1 MRTDPARIAEIGL
14 AAARLD
20 RLLERHM
27 DLYAGRRWRLAAVGK
42 GAAIMA
48 EAVAAASDVRDG
60 IIVLPH
66 GSRRP
71 SISRTKV
78 IEGDHPLPG
87 LSSLAAGIALLD
99 YVKSLDRGDN
109 LIFLVSGGASSLV
122 EVPLV
127 PLEDL
132 RDLWSLMFSH
142 GLDIWEVNTV
152 RKRLSAIKG
161 GRLGLEA
168 ARRKVKVLTLIA
180 SDVPCDDRSLVG
192 SGLTVPDPTTPN
204 EAILVLKRRGLW
216 RRLPSS
222 VKRVL
227 EKLDGRDTPAKL
239 PHKAVIV
246 ARNRDVLKGLSST
259 IGGRVLTSCL
269 TGEAKEVGR
278 SLAWMLAERGGTII
292 AGGEPS
298 VTVKGKGRGGRTSEL
313 ALSFAYEAWKL
324 GRMRIVAVA
333 TDGSDGNTG
342 AAGVWADSNTWGD
355 AEGAGLDVDRAL
367 LESDTYSVFEALG
380 HTIVTGPTGTNLNTF
395 IVASRGLW
403 I

>member
-1 MRTDPARIAEIGL
+1 MRTDPVRIAEIGL

-20 RLLERHM
+20 RLIERYA
-27 DLYAGRRWRLAAVGK
+27 DLYADREWKLIAVGK
-42 GAAIMA
+42 GAAAMA
-48 EAVAAASDVRDG
+48 EAVAAVSDIRDG
-60 IIVLPH
+60 IIIVPR

-71 SISRTKV
+71 SIPGTEV

-87 LSSLAAGIALLD
+87 PSSLAAGTALLD
-99 YVKSLDRGDN
+99 YVKGLGQDDM
-109 LIFLVSGGASSLV
+109 LIFLVSGGASSLA

-132 RDLWSLMFSH
+132 RDIWSLMLSR
-142 GLDIWEVNTV
+142 GLDIWEMNTV

-168 ARRKVKVLTLIA
+168 ARRRVRMLTLIA
-180 SDVPCDDRSLVG
+180 SDVPCDDQSLVG
-192 SGLTVPDPTTPN
+192 SGPTVPDPTTSH

-216 RRLPSS
+216 SLLPLSTKRMLERL
-222 VKRVL
+222 K
-227 EKLDGRDTPAKL
+227 GRDTPASL
-239 PHKAVIV
+239 PHKAVVV
-246 ARNRDVLKGLSST
+246 ARNRDVLEKLSSA

-278 SLAWMLAERGGTII
+278 SLAWILAEQGGTII
-292 AGGEPS
+292 AGGEPN
-298 VTVKGKGRGGRTSEL
+298 VIVKGRGRGGRTSEL
-313 ALSFAYEAWKL
+313 ALSFVYEAWKF
-324 GRMRIVAVA
+324 GRMRIVAAA
-333 TDGSDGNTG
+333 TDGLDGNTG
-342 AAGVWADSNTWGD
+342 AAGVWADSNTWD
-355 AEGAGLDVDRAL
+355 HAERAGLDIDRAL

-380 HTIVTGPTGTNLNTF
+380 HTIITGPTGTNLNIF